1 MKTNI
6 QIKVYKSF
14 SHNDNHRYV
23 KCSLC
28 KDVMDYK
35 GKPFTIT
42 YDTRRDIYVS
52 FVDYEN
58 KRYKHIDIKDLSTLS
73 EEEYFQESLVWD
85 LEFPMQLIHK
95 MIVIIKETKP
105 EPSDYE
111 EYIIEY

>member
-6 QIKVYKSF
+6 QLKVYKSF
-14 SHNDNHRYV
+14 ASTYI

-42 YDTRRDIYVS
+42 YDSTRGFYIS
-52 FVDYEN
+52 FADYKYNMYE
-58 KRYKHIDIKDLSTLS
+58 HIDIEDLSTLS

-85 LEFPMQLIHK
+85 LEFPMPLVHK
-95 MIVIIKETKP
+95 MIVLIKETKQ
-105 EPSDYE
+105 EPNSAYE
-111 EYIIEY
+111 EHIIEY

>member
-6 QIKVYKSF
+6 QLKVYISYE
-14 SHNDNHRYV
+14 SIYI

-42 YDTRRDIYVS
+42 YSLTGGFYIS

-73 EEEYFQESLVWD
+73 DEEYFQESLVWD
-85 LEFPMQLIHK
+85 LEFPMTLVHK
-95 MIVIIKETKP
+95 MIVLMKETKP
-105 EPSDYE
+105 EPSGYE
-111 EYIIEY
+111 EHIIEY